1 MGKFEI
7 TDIQR
12 LYLLYLYN
20 NSDKN
25 NITSVARQFNC
36 TKPNSKKILDNMV
49 KEGYLYKDNLDY
61 QLTKIGKNV
70 AEDLEK
76 ERKGVKVFLETG
88 LNLSEK
94 ESLKNSYKF
103 LDSELDNIRNLIL
116 MKSNLLNRF
125 GTNVDIKHSKI
136 NEKLGQ
142 GEYQGSLFIQK
153 LNKNIENSYIEPSMA
168 MLGFERNVRLLIG
181 NKSYVELESKSVSK
195 TIQGF
200 VKRGIVV
207 ELYYI
212 ENGVEKLVKRNDKK
226 FLIPLEVF
234 KTWQILDRKILYS
247 SAYIKTNSKISFAGN
262 HKNIAIFNVFIDLIN
277 LKKVNQD

>member
-103 LDSELDNIRNLIL
+103 LDSELDTIRNLIL

>member
-212 ENGVEKLVKRNDKK
+212 ENGVEKLVERNDKK